1 MLTRIAV
8 LISGGGS
15 NLQSLIDNIHC
26 EDCPEHIVCVVADRP
41 AYGLERAKAAGIP
54 AYLVDRKTHS
64 REEFHNEIQQILSAS
79 GAEVIVLAG
88 YLSIIPPE
96 MVERYRNRIVNIH
109 PSLIPSFCGMGY
121 YGHKVHEGVLNYGCK
136 VSGATVHLVDEGA
149 DTGPILLQKTV
160 PVFDDDTADTLAAR
174 VLEVEHM
181 LLPKGVILLCRD
193 FVRVEGRRV
202 YILDELAL
210 R

>member
-1 MLTRIAV
+1 MLKRIAV

-15 NLQSLIDNIHC
+15 NLQSLIDNIHRA
-26 EDCPEHIVCVVADRP
+26 DCPQTIVCVLADRP

-54 AYLVDRKTHS
+54 AHLIERKV
-64 REEFHNEIQQILSAS
+64 LSAGEFQRRIEKALEEA

-88 YLSIIPPE
+88 YLSILPPE
-96 MVERYRNRIVNIH
+96 LVERYRNRIDNIH

-121 YGHKVHEGVLNYGCK
+121 YGHKVHEGVLAYGCK

-160 PVFDDDTADTLAAR
+160 PVLDDDTADALAAR
-174 VLEVEHM
+174 VLEVEHQ
-181 LLPKGVILLCRD
+181 LLPAGVRLLCQDRL
-193 FVRVEGRRV
+193 RVEGRRV
-202 YILDELAL
+202 RILPQPEV
-210 R
+210 